1 MSSTAPRRAERPI
14 TRVDFVNLQP
24 EVVPDAPAPQPDNH
38 DLARAGAIPFGDMVI
53 ACSRSLVEETLRNA
67 EVFSSADLVDQG
79 NVRPLI
85 PLAIDPPDHIRY
97 RRVLD
102 PLFAPRQIDR
112 LEDDIVM
119 RANHFIDR
127 FVDRG
132 ECNFTAEFAE
142 LFPSSVFLGLMGL
155 EWEELDTL
163 VALRDGILR
172 PGTPESAPEER
183 TRVQK
188 ETAQQV
194 YAYFD
199 AVLDERATAPRDDIL
214 SLLTTAEAG
223 GGRLTR
229 DEMLDI
235 CFVMLTAGL
244 DTVTDSLTCFW
255 AFLAQHADHQR
266 QLVEHPEVIPD
277 AVEELLRW
285 ETPVPAVIRWAR
297 EDHSV
302 GEHPVA
308 AGHLVMANL
317 SSANLDPEQY
327 PDPLEVRFDRDV
339 NSHLAFGGGIHRCL
353 GSHLARRELRLALRE
368 WHRRIPE
375 YSLAPGYQVAYKPP
389 LRFVPDLELVW
400 STDR

>member
-1 MSSTAPRRAERPI
+1 MRADRPI

-38 DLARAGAIPFGDMVI
+38 DLAQAGVLAVGDLLI
-53 ACSRSLVEETLRNA
+53 ACSRTLVESTLRNA

-79 NVRPLI
+79 NDRPLI

-97 RRVLD
+97 RRLLD
-102 PLFAPRQIDR
+102 PLFAPRQIDG
-112 LEDDIVM
+112 LESDITM
-119 RANHFIDR
+119 RVNHFIDR

-132 ECNFTAEFAE
+132 ACNFTAEFAE
-142 LFPSSVFLGLMGL
+142 LFPSSVFLGMMGL
-155 EWEELDTL
+155 DWEELDTL

-172 PGTPESAPEER
+172 PGTPASLPEER
-183 TRVQK
+183 TRIQK

-194 YAYFD
+194 YAYFN
-199 AVLDERATAPRDDIL
+199 AVLDERAAAPRDDIL
-214 SLLTTAEAG
+214 SLLTTTEAG
-223 GGRLTR
+223 DERLTR

-235 CFVMLTAGL
+235 CFVLLTAGL

-255 AFLAQHADHQR
+255 AFLAQNTEHRR
-266 QLVEHPEVIPD
+266 QLVEHPEIIPN

-297 EDHSV
+297 EDHDV
-302 GEHPVA
+302 GEQRVG

-317 SSANLDPEQY
+317 SAANVDPEQF
-327 PDPLEVRFDRDV
+327 PDPLDVRFDREV
-339 NSHLAFGGGIHRCL
+339 NRHLAFGSGIHRCL
-353 GSHLARRELRLALRE
+353 GSHLARRELRVALTE

-389 LRFVPDLELVW
+389 LRFVPDLALVW
-400 STDR
+400 STNR